1 MINTVLDT
9 FIPGDYEL
17 GMPPASKVDFNAYQH
32 EHGIQ
37 QIVVDFLS
45 ELTKISLDTF
55 EKEFKEL
62 DEGQRMHILG
72 ACKLINIRLFSTFL
86 KHCFQAYY
94 SDKRVLSI
102 LQVGASPPFP
112 EGNVL
117 EEDDWSMLIPVYER
131 GSIYRTFDKD

>member
-9 FIPGDYEL
+9 FIPGDYKL
-17 GMPPASKVDFNAYQH
+17 GLPPASKVDFNAYQH

-37 QIVVDFLS
+37 QIVIDFLS

-55 EKEFKEL
+55 AKEFKEL
-62 DEGQRMHILG
+62 DEEQRMHVLS
-72 ACKLINIRLFSTFL
+72 AHKLINIRLFSTFL

-94 SDKRVLSI
+94 SDKGVLSI

-117 EEDDWSMLIPVYER
+117 GEDDWDILMPVYER
-131 GSIYRTFDKD
+131 GAIYRIFDKD

>member
-9 FIPGDYEL
+9 FIPGDYKL
-17 GMPPASKVDFNAYQH
+17 GMPPASKVDFNAYQL

-37 QIVVDFLS
+37 QIVIDFLS

-55 EKEFKEL
+55 AKEFKEL
-62 DEGQRMHILG
+62 DEEQRMHVLD

-94 SDKRVLSI
+94 SDKGVLSI
-102 LQVGASPPFP
+102 LQVGSSPPFP
-112 EGNVL
+112 EGNAL
-117 EEDDWSMLIPVYER
+117 EKDDWNILIPVYER

>member
-9 FIPGDYEL
+9 FIPGDYKL
-17 GMPPASKVDFNAYQH
+17 GMPPASKVDFNVYQH

-37 QIVVDFLS
+37 QIVIDFLS

-55 EKEFKEL
+55 AKEFKEL
-62 DEGQRMHILG
+62 DEEQRMHVLG
-72 ACKLINIRLFSTFL
+72 AHKLINIRLFSTFL

-94 SDKRVLSI
+94 SDKGVLSI
-102 LQVGASPPFP
+102 LKVGSSPPFP

-117 EEDDWSMLIPVYER
+117 EEDDWNILVPVYER

>member
-9 FIPGDYEL
+9 FIPGDYKL
-17 GMPPASKVDFNAYQH
+17 GMPPASKVDFNAYQN

-37 QIVVDFLS
+37 QIVIDFLS

-55 EKEFKEL
+55 AKEFKEL
-62 DEGQRMHILG
+62 DEEQRMHVLG
-72 ACKLINIRLFSTFL
+72 AYKLINIRLFSTFL
-86 KHCFQAYY
+86 KHCFKAYY
-94 SDKRVLSI
+94 SDKGVLSI

-117 EEDDWSMLIPVYER
+117 EEDDWEILIPVYER
-131 GSIYRTFDKD
+131 GSIYRKFDKD

>member
-1 MINTVLDT
+1 MINTILDT
-9 FIPGDYEL
+9 FIPGDYKL

-37 QIVVDFLS
+37 QIVIDFLS

-55 EKEFKEL
+55 AKEFKEL
-62 DEGQRMHILG
+62 DEEQRMHVLG
-72 ACKLINIRLFSTFL
+72 AHKLINIRLFSTFL

-94 SDKRVLSI
+94 SDKGVLSI
-102 LQVGASPPFP
+102 LQVGTSPPFP

-117 EEDDWSMLIPVYER
+117 EEDDWNILIPVYER
-131 GSIYRTFDKD
+131 GSIYRTSDKD

>member
-9 FIPGDYEL
+9 FIPGDYKL

-37 QIVVDFLS
+37 QIVIDFLS

-55 EKEFKEL
+55 AKEFKEL
-62 DEGQRMHILG
+62 DEEQRMHILS

-94 SDKRVLSI
+94 SDKGVLSI
-102 LQVGASPPFP
+102 LQVGSSPPFP

-117 EEDDWSMLIPVYER
+117 EEDEWDILIPVYER